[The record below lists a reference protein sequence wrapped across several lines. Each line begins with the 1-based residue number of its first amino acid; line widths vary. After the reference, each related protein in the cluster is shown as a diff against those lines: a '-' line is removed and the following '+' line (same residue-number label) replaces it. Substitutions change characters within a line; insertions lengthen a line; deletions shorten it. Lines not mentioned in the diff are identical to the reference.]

1 MQLVVVLIMMYLG
14 EWFLPEFA
22 DSKYIIKNGDYV
34 GSGRLYHFNGDIDYE
49 NNFNDPDYGPS
60 RHFTYILMF
69 LCCFRLQTR
78 LMLENLGTRLIL
90 LQGFKK
96 TDFLLLY
103 L

>member
-60 RHFTYILMF
+60 RHFTYIFNVFVLF
-69 LCCFRLQTR
+69 QITNQINARKLRDEVNPFAGIQK
-78 LMLENLGTRLIL
+78 N
-90 LQGFKK
+90 
-96 TDFLLLY
+96 
-103 L
+103 